1 MPNQRIFGGKLHIIR
16 PLAYLREEL
25 VKKYSKERQFPTVKN
40 DCPTS
45 RTSKRV
51 YVKNLLNEL
60 ERDNKEIRDNIYK
73 AMSHVNLIIYC
84 QERKFEA
91 IMTLRWL

>member
-1 MPNQRIFGGKLHIIR
+1 MMPNQKIFGGKLHIIR

-25 VKKYSKERQFPTVKN
+25 VKKYSRERNFPIVKN

-45 RTSKRV
+45 LTSKRIFI
-51 YVKNLLNEL
+51 KNLLNDL

-73 AMSHVNLIIYC
+73 SMSHVKPDYLLP
-84 QERKFEA
+84 KK
-91 IMTLRWL
+91 